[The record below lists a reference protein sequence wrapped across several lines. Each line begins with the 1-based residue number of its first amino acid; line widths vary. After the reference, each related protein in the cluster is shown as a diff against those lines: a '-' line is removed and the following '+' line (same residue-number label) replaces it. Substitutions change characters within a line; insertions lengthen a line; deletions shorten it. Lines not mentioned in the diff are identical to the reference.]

1 MKHKKRQTVNT
12 RRLSSSPMSMVSM
25 KSMVSMDPTFPFWSW
40 MVVLLLGLLIGMY
53 ILRPRD
59 LERIFENFVVKNST
73 IELSPAE
80 KEIIS
85 SIQKDTWDDDNS
97 NDHHST
103 EKDKQVLDEIYQR
116 LLEVHPFT
124 KNLSLKHG
132 QKSYSINK
140 KQVYLC
146 LKDEQGEHYAM
157 NMLMYVALHELAH
170 CMCDEIGHTPKFH
183 EIFNHLLDIAHEK
196 NVYDKTIEPLS
207 SYCNYASSN

>member
-1 MKHKKRQTVNT
+1 MKHKKRQTVST
-12 RRLSSSPMSMVSM
+12 RRLSSSSMSRL
-25 KSMVSMDPTFPFWSW
+25 SMDPTFPFWSW

-73 IELSPAE
+73 IELTPAE

-85 SIQKDTWDDDNS
+85 SIQKDTWDDEKS
-97 NDHHST
+97 NDHPST

-146 LKDEQGEHYAM
+146 IKDEQGEHYAM

-183 EIFNHLLDIAHEK
+183 EIFNHLLEIAHEK
-196 NVYDKTIEPLS
+196 NVYDKNIEPLS
-207 SYCNYASSN
+207 SYCNYATSN